1 MSSSKA
7 VRNAASAL
15 FREGGPN
22 LGPKLPATGQD
33 QAAPRSSV
41 SRTQRWKSTLIGT
54 NPRFL
59 EIAKTNLAQ
68 SCFTRDGATA
78 ELDSL
83 A

>member
-7 VRNAASAL
+7 LRNAASAL

-33 QAAPRSSV
+33 QAAPRSTV

-54 NPRFL
+54 RQDWARLVFAISKTGGSGFL
-59 EIAKTNLAQ
+59 VYTGWGY
-68 SCFTRDGATA
+68 S
-78 ELDSL
+78 
-83 A
+83 